1 MRLRRLGHAGLDLA
15 ASVRTNADVVRWTA
29 IRTILAVALVVPATA
44 LAVWWLHGG
53 DLGRP
58 RDGYD
63 GMRFALVLC
72 ALEALVFGPV
82 LAWRTGMTLKALNLA
97 RDELDRLAR
106 VDPLTG
112 LFNRRGFDQAA
123 AVALDWPQAWGRPA
137 AIVMGDLDHFKS
149 VNDRFGHEFG
159 DVALKRVAEVLR
171 SAAGDRPILLGRQ
184 GGEEFLLL
192 LTGLTRAEASAFA
205 DGIRRAI
212 AAEPVEWDGMRATVT
227 MSFGVAAVAAYE
239 GRISRLIARADAALL
254 EAKRAGRNCVVELA
268 EALAAA

>member
-1 MRLRRLGHAGLDLA
+1 MA
-15 ASVRTNADVVRWTA
+15 ASIRTNADVVRWTA
-29 IRTILAVALVVPATA
+29 IRAGLVVALVVPATA
-44 LAVWWLHGG
+44 LGILWQFDG
-53 DLGRP
+53 DLSRSV
-58 RDGYD
+58 DGY
-63 GMRFALVLC
+63 GLMRFGLALC
-72 ALEALVFGPV
+72 ALEAIVFAPAV
-82 LAWRTGMTLKALNLA
+82 ALRSAMILKALNLA

-137 AIVMGDLDHFKS
+137 AVVMGDLDHFKS

-192 LTGLTRAEASAFA
+192 LTGLAHAEAWAFA
-205 DGIRRAI
+205 DGVRRAI
-212 AAEPVEWDGMRATVT
+212 AAEPVEWDGRRATVT

-254 EAKRAGRNCVVELA
+254 KAKRAGRNCVVEFGEVPLV
-268 EALAAA
+268 AA